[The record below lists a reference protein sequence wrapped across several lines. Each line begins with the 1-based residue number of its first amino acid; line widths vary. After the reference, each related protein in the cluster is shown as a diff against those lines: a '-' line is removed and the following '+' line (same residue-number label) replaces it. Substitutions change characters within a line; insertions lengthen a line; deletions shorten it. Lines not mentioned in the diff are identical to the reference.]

1 MKKILLYFFFA
12 IAFLS
17 LSSCFE
23 TVEEINLNA
32 DGSGKMLLTF
42 NGSQSKAKIA
52 SLMKLK
58 SVNGHRVPSISEI
71 KSELAQTV
79 VQLKAIP
86 CISNVKTSTDF
97 ESYIISISFDFK
109 DVSQVNTAFSK
120 ILTGYKIPTYNAASY
135 SYNKASK
142 TFSKTYSLNPN
153 TKKQYN
159 DLKAEDKDIFKTAQ
173 YTSVYRFANTVKS
186 QTNTKAKLSASKKA
200 VMQQTPILGIINA
213 AASINNTIYL
223 Q

>member
-1 MKKILLYFFFA
+1 MKKILLYLLIA

-23 TVEEINLNA
+23 TVEEINLNQ

-58 SVNGHRVPSISEI
+58 SVNGHKVPSINEI
-71 KSELAQTV
+71 KTELNLTV
-79 VQLKAIP
+79 AQLKAIP
-86 CISNVKTSTDF
+86 GISNVKATSDF
-97 ESYIISISFDFK
+97 ESYIITLSFDFQ
-109 DVSQVNTAFSK
+109 DVAQVNTAFSK
-120 ILTGYKIPTYNAASY
+120 ILTGYKIPSYNAAKY
-135 SYNKASK
+135 SYNKSTK
-142 TFSKTYSLNPN
+142 VFSKVYSLNAN

-159 DLKAEDKDIFKTAQ
+159 DLKQEDKDVFKTAQ
-173 YTSVYRFANTVKS
+173 YTSVYRFVNPVKS
-186 QTNTKAKLSASKKA
+186 QTNSQAKLSASKKA
-200 VMQQTPILGIINA
+200 VMQQTPIVNIVSSG
-213 AASINNTIYL
+213 ASVNNTIQL